1 MEQLY
6 LLCLQ
11 QEEMITRIII
21 RRKNIRKID
30 QKISLMINSSKVLF
44 LPS

>member
-6 LLCLQ
+6 LLYLQ

-30 QKISLMINSSKVLF
+30 QKISLMINSLKVLF

>member
-6 LLCLQ
+6 LLYLQ